1 MATTFTVTATQRAPG
16 YNGVERY
23 GVRALKD
30 ALAAAGMPT
39 NRPYIDLAAAQAQG
53 LNLTTVITVTS
64 DSSGTWTFN
73 AA

>member
-1 MATTFTVTATQRAPG
+1 MATTLTVTATQRAAG
-16 YNGVERY
+16 YNNVERY
-23 GVRALKD
+23 GVKALNV

-39 NRPYIDLAAAQAQG
+39 RPYIDLAVAQAQG